1 MGKTVDRRQLQR
13 QNSQIGLQETTNFLL
28 QQVVAL
34 LEQQNEAAGLPPL
47 EIVGAEDEEKPKAK
61 RGIFG

>member
-28 QQVVAL
+28 QQIVAL
-34 LEQQNEAAGLPPL
+34 LEQQNEAAGLEPL
-47 EIVGAEDEEKPKAK
+47 TIVGAEDDEKPKAK
-61 RGIFG
+61 RGLFG

>member
-28 QQVVAL
+28 QQIVAL
-34 LEQQNEAAGLPPL
+34 LEQQNEAAGLEPL
-47 EIVGAEDEEKPKAK
+47 TIVGAEDDETPKAK
-61 RGIFG
+61 RGLFG

>member
-1 MGKTVDRRQLQR
+1 MGKTVDRRQLVR

-28 QQVVAL
+28 QQIVAL
-34 LEQQNEAAGLPPL
+34 LEQQNEAAGLPAL

-61 RGIFG
+61 RGMFG